1 MPLCEKESWCQIM
14 KTLRYQIWEGRKCM
28 ESISDFSIVD
38 HPISLM
44 FHLQIQE
51 NFGQKYGTTPKRIDE
66 DAQTKT

>member
-1 MPLCEKESWCQIM
+1 
-14 KTLRYQIWEGRKCM
+14 M

-44 FHLQIQE
+44 FHLQIQK

-66 DAQTKT
+66 DAQKKT